1 MDEMAAHDAW
11 RTLNDVPEP
20 RKEATTRV
28 VGLTWMVW
36 GLAFAVGMLATAV
49 LGQPSAKY
57 AAEGEFLAFL
67 VGAGAPVFVAAF
79 ITSHLWRAHGV
90 LPSGRPGL
98 VLAGVA
104 VASVLGGYLL
114 IWPMALLSLIVTGGD
129 LFAPILPR
137 YTVAGL
143 GGLFAVTIWV
153 WAFGWTR
160 WNAMPKGRRWTGWL
174 GGAFMVLSIPL
185 GMIAVIDGYGMRLAS
200 ILAAFIVMT
209 SFTFIGARLYA
220 RG

>member
-1 MDEMAAHDAW
+1 MDEMAADDAL
-11 RTLNDVPEP
+11 RVLQGLGAP

-36 GLAFAVGMLATAV
+36 GLAFAVGLLATA
-49 LGQPSAKY
+49 LMDPPSAKY
-57 AAEGEFLAFL
+57 AVESEFLTFL

-79 ITSHLWRAHGV
+79 ITTQIWRAHGV
-90 LPSGRPGL
+90 LPTGRPGL

-104 VASVLGGYLL
+104 AAAVLGGYLL
-114 IWPMALLSLIVTGGD
+114 IWPMALLALITTGGD
-129 LFAPILPR
+129 LFAPIMPR
-137 YTVAGL
+137 YTVAGM
-143 GGLFAVTIWV
+143 GGLFTVTIWV

-160 WNAMPKGRRWTGWL
+160 WNAMPDGRRWTGWL
-174 GGAFMVLSIPL
+174 GGGFMLLSFPL

-200 ILAAFIVMT
+200 ILAAFIVMA